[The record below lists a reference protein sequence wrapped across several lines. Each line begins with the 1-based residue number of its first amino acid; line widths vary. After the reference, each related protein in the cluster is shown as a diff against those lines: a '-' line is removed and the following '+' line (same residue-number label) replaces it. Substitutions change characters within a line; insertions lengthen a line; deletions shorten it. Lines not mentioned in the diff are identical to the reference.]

1 MISGQQN
8 INTSNLFSKHIPGYD
23 KMKDL
28 CSYNHDLPH
37 CSDNISNIINTSKQ
51 IHQKQQN
58 QKNYHNHNVNQI
70 RKFSGMDSHQRY
82 NNNINKKS
90 GINTSINTQ
99 GTKLESVNT
108 KNIKNLQ
115 EKNDFVVSGNLNS
128 GTSNNNQFPHTFNQN
143 TYSTFSLNHNQ
154 LKIFEFEESITTK
167 QKKKIEIKKNLVDE
181 NKNKAQNAYY
191 NKWKKDDSNKLS
203 LNAKKTTIEI
213 NQNYISVTEFNKQS
227 LEKQK
232 LDTVEGI
239 KAGYTENYGNL
250 YSFNPNFYK
259 EKLNPL
265 NPVMLQKN
273 PNTNFYSNTS
283 MKNDKNMQ
291 EIDGFNM
298 YMTDLV
304 LSTIMTMNL
313 NTRRPWHININ
324 KEGNKIFFDID
335 ENSGIYYLGI
345 PENDFAA
352 DDLEPKNVNHTENLC
367 VESTVINQHVKEMV
381 LAEKIELVDN
391 EKYEF
396 KEYPFDHKNIVKD
409 NLEKIRTNVVG
420 NENIESNEY
429 ELEKCMYSYREWIV
443 ADDLKV
449 LVRCQVHA
457 GEIVE
462 NENDEEELVKL
473 NVYALNEYNVSVLFI
488 LKIMVFNT
496 FLLIEI

>member
-1 MISGQQN
+1 MISGQ
-8 INTSNLFSKHIPGYD
+8 INTSNFFSKHIPGFD
-23 KMKDL
+23 KMKEL

-37 CSDNISNIINTSKQ
+37 CSDNISSIINTSKQ
-51 IHQKQQN
+51 IHQKQQT
-58 QKNYHNHNVNQI
+58 QKTYHNQNVNQI
-70 RKFSGMDSHQRY
+70 RKFSGMDAHSRY
-82 NNNINKKS
+82 NANVKKT
-90 GINTSINTQ
+90 NTSTPH
-99 GTKLESVNT
+99 GTKLENVN
-108 KNIKNLQ
+108 KNISQ
-115 EKNDFVVSGNLNS
+115 EKNDFVVSGNQTGS
-128 GTSNNNQFPHTFNQN
+128 SNNNQFPHTFNQN

-167 QKKKIEIKKNLVDE
+167 QKKKIEIKKNAVDE

-203 LNAKKTTIEI
+203 ANAKKTTIEI
-213 NQNYISVTEFNKQS
+213 NQNYVSVQEFNKQS

-239 KAGYTENYGNL
+239 KAGYTENYGDL
-250 YSFNPNFYK
+250 YAFNPNFYK

-265 NPVMLQKN
+265 NPVLLQKN
-273 PNTNFYSNTS
+273 PKTNFYSNTS

-313 NTRRPWHININ
+313 NTRRPWHINIK
-324 KEGNKIFFDID
+324 KEGNKIFFDND

-345 PENDFAA
+345 PENDFTA

-367 VESTVINQHVKEMV
+367 VESTIINQHVKEMV
-381 LAEKIELVDN
+381 LSEKIEMSEELN

-396 KEYPFDHKNIVKD
+396 KQYPFDHANIVKD
-409 NLEKIRTNVVG
+409 NLEKTRTNTVG
-420 NENIESNEY
+420 DEETKEY
-429 ELEKCMYSYREWIV
+429 ELEKCMYSYREWTV

-462 NENDEEELVKL
+462 NENGEEELVKL

-488 LKIMVFNT
+488 
-496 FLLIEI
+496 